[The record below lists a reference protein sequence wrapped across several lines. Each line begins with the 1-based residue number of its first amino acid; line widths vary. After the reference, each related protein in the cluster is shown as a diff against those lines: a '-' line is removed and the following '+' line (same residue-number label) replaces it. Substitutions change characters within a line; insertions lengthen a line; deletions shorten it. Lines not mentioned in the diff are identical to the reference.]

1 MVNPLSGLLRC
12 LKCGRAI
19 VYVSPSTKQPYA
31 RYSHKNRVLCQQA
44 SCRADELMQAITA
57 ELKQQLHDAEIHAKS
72 PNAPDNRQQT
82 VTRAQAAVER
92 QQAKL
97 KRIYDSYEQGIYTAN
112 EFISRRQQATRELEQ
127 LQQQLDT
134 AQANLTKPAPKD
146 QIRRLHDV
154 VNSLNDPEIPAREK
168 NKFLKSF
175 VRAIWYDNDGDT
187 LNITIDMV

>member
-19 VYVSPSTKQPYA
+19 VYVSPSTKQPYP

-44 SCRADELMQAITA
+44 SCRAEDLMQAITE
-57 ELKQQLHDAEIHAKS
+57 ELKRQLHDAEIHAKS
-72 PNAPDNRQQT
+72 PNTPDNRQQT

-127 LQQQLDT
+127 LQAQLDI
-134 AQANLTKPAPKD
+134 AQANMVKPAPRDVVK
-146 QIRRLHDV
+146 QLHDV
-154 VNSLNDPEIPAREK
+154 IDSLNNPEIPAKEK

-175 VRAIWYDNDGDT
+175 IRTIWYDNDGDT

>member
-1 MVNPLSGLLRC
+1 
-12 LKCGRAI
+12 
-19 VYVSPSTKQPYA
+19 
-31 RYSHKNRVLCQQA
+31 
-44 SCRADELMQAITA
+44 MQAITA

-92 QQAKL
+92 QQAKI

-112 EFISRRQQATRELEQ
+112 EFISRRQQAQRELEQ
-127 LQQQLDT
+127 LQSQLDK
-134 AQANLTKPAPKD
+134 AKINLVKTPQKD

-154 VNSLNDPEIPAREK
+154 VNSLNNPEIPAREK

-175 VRAIWYDNDGDT
+175 IRAIWYDNDGDT